1 MVTTDAATAPAAGTV
16 PYAGPV
22 AGPVR
27 VLARE
32 TDGEGGTARAALTV
46 AAGEPVL
53 PGHYPGFP
61 IFPGVCLV
69 ECVRLAAEAT
79 APAPLAPADG
89 GPTGMAE
96 IESTRFTGPVFPG
109 DEVTITLDWRRKA
122 AGWQCRAALS
132 GPRGEAAK
140 VRLRFEA
147 PAGERPG
154 TDARSPGGEKSPN
167 GEEGTA

>member
-1 MVTTDAATAPAAGTV
+1 MVATDAATAPAARRAV

-22 AGPVR
+22 AGSVR

-32 TDGEGGTARAALTV
+32 TDGEGGTAVAAITV
-46 AAGEPVL
+46 AADEPVL

-79 APAPLAPADG
+79 APAPSAEAAG
-89 GPTGMAE
+89 GPAGLAE

-109 DEVTITLDWRRKA
+109 DELTITIDWRRLA
-122 AGWQCRAALS
+122 SGWQCRAVLT

-140 VRLRFEA
+140 VRLRFA
-147 PAGERPG
+147 AH
-154 TDARSPGGEKSPN
+154 PGGA
-167 GEEGTA
+167 EGSGA